1 MPDAGVQAQHQ
12 AGGVIHD
19 LGYRGYDGP
28 RLGRAQI
35 VKALTWHSF
44 RSAFGIGRGVK
55 GKIVPVLAFIA
66 MCLPALV
73 NAFAVARGNAR
84 LFGYDV
90 YTPSL
95 RVALVTIFIAA
106 QAPELV
112 SRDLRSR
119 VLPLYFC
126 RPLRRGDYPLAKYLA
141 MTGALLVLGDRKSV
155 V

>member
-1 MPDAGVQAQHQ
+1 MPEVQA
-12 AGGVIHD
+12 AGVIHD

-28 RLGRAQI
+28 RLGRVQI
-35 VKALTWHSF
+35 VRALTWHSF

-55 GKIVPVLAFIA
+55 GKIIPVLTLIA

-73 NAFAVARGNAR
+73 NAFAVARGNSR

-90 YTPSL
+90 YTPGF

-141 MTGALLVLGDRKSV
+141 MTGALLVLIEV
-155 V
+155 PLVLL